1 MIGPQAYENLF
12 LTKHNEWKEFHV
24 EYGGRR
30 YTYSYDWEV
39 LTLFEQ
45 EDGKTMFKEWC
56 IEDVEENGGKYAD
69 RIEVIE

>member
-12 LTKHNEWKEFHV
+12 LTKHPEWKEIHV

-39 LTLFEQ
+39 LAMFENA
-45 EDGKTMFKEWC
+45 TMFKEWC
-56 IEDVEENGGKYAD
+56 IEDVEERDGMYAD